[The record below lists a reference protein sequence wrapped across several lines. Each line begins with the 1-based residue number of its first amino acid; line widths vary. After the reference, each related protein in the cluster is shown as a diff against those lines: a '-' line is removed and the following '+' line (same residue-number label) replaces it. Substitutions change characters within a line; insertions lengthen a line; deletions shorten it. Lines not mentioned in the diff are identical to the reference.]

1 MKEQDENDLKPHQ
14 YQDLYFEYDEPF
26 VAYKAKKTKYL
37 FYYGILLSLVL
48 LILGFTIKIPREINL
63 AFELKGGI
71 QEAIGQYPD
80 KVFILEKYVNI
91 GDSIQAGMPIIAIS
105 SEKIIRYLEELVAI
119 ASDQVRFESS
129 EYLLYKEQMTSLQL
143 QLNNAYNE
151 QSRLLDRTK
160 GLEKRF
166 NTEQDVLN
174 DQLAIATYDLERN
187 TKLLE
192 KDVIAPRDLE
202 LKEDTFKQA
211 QYQLLLAQQ
220 RFQAESISI
229 EEQLANQH
237 GIILELKQQKQLD
250 SLVRIDQE
258 ALLKKREADIMA
270 QLKLS
275 FGNYSL
281 RKDGLI
287 INSND
292 TGNVSLIT
300 AAESQIEPGQIVWE
314 IEGGRET
321 FDVVSKATSEQ
332 IGSLKQQQKVI
343 LKYESFPYFYYGT
356 MKGAIKHI
364 STSTTVTGEYLV
376 HTEIEDNGRLEN
388 KIIKGMQGEASVIV
402 EYLPVFYYL
411 FKRISQ

>member
-229 EEQLANQH
+229 EEQLANQQFNY
-237 GIILELKQQKQLD
+237 GR
-250 SLVRIDQE
+250 RIT
-258 ALLKKREADIMA
+258 
-270 QLKLS
+270 
-275 FGNYSL
+275 N
-281 RKDGLI
+281 
-287 INSND
+287 
-292 TGNVSLIT
+292 
-300 AAESQIEPGQIVWE
+300 
-314 IEGGRET
+314 
-321 FDVVSKATSEQ
+321 
-332 IGSLKQQQKVI
+332 
-343 LKYESFPYFYYGT
+343 
-356 MKGAIKHI
+356 
-364 STSTTVTGEYLV
+364 
-376 HTEIEDNGRLEN
+376 
-388 KIIKGMQGEASVIV
+388 
-402 EYLPVFYYL
+402 
-411 FKRISQ
+411 